1 MDYLI
6 RLIVWWII
14 KGLLLRIWR
23 ICWVGKKFGKRWW
36 RSVRSSLR
44 SKDELGETEIVP
56 WREGEI
62 RRRQCGGVTMTRTR
76 SPRLVERQ
84 GWRKGF
90 RVYIS
95 YFISR
100 FHVYRF
106 HAVFF
111 WSSSISIVFNA
122 LSFYWA
128 IQQLSTPRVSQR
140 KSPTLEFVVHRCI
153 K

>member
-1 MDYLI
+1 M
-6 RLIVWWII
+6 
-14 KGLLLRIWR
+14 
-23 ICWVGKKFGKRWW
+23 GKKFGKRWW

-76 SPRLVERQ
+76 SPRVVERQ

-95 YFISR
+95 YFVSR

-106 HAVFF
+106 HAVSF
-111 WSSSISIVFNA
+111 WSSIYIYSLQCIAILFSNSAIEHSESQSTKISNSRTCRSQMHTVTR
-122 LSFYWA
+122 
-128 IQQLSTPRVSQR
+128 LST
-140 KSPTLEFVVHRCI
+140 
-153 K
+153 